1 MRKPASRFFS
11 LALALILVLS
21 MIPVSAQAANTKT
34 VYFQNNWLWTDV
46 SIHYWGGSSSTEWP
60 GVKMT
65 LVENDGTYDIYKAE
79 VPADSTGIQFNG
91 IKNDGSGSRDQTPDI
106 TDIQTGVYYYM
117 VWNNTN
123 AVATKAYT
131 EPGGDVTDPS
141 TEPSSSEPDTTP
153 TTPSGDDKVIY
164 FTNTDNWST
173 VNAYYWNA
181 GGEITWPGLPMTK
194 VEDNI
199 YSIVVPAGMKY
210 IIFNNGS
217 TQTGNIDLPTD
228 NKNMY
233 TYSTSSWSTYSVCNH
248 SWDKGTVT
256 TDPTCTKDGVKTY
269 TCSLCGETKTETV
282 AALGHKYTDG
292 KCSVCGECNHS
303 WDEGNVTTDPTCT
316 ASGVK
321 TYTCSL
327 CGGTKTETVAALGHN
342 MENGS
347 CTRCGE
353 SDNCDHFWRLPVTV
367 SPTCEKEGSY
377 TETCL
382 FCQAKRTEVLPARGH
397 KYTAGRCYYCGKE
410 QENIQFVD
418 ISTAAELLAFANR
431 VNAGETALNGRLTAD
446 IDLKSATWTPIGK
459 YNGDSNASVY
469 YMGLFEGN
477 GHTIS
482 NFTVVGNDSVGL
494 FGYAEMAV
502 IQNLGVVNATAT
514 GWNAGAIAG
523 YAPTSTIENCF
534 AKDCKITGSTTNS
547 VAVSSRAVHIGAVAG
562 ANGGTVKNCYAINCT
577 LIDNTGSMT
586 VPSDY
591 PDDYVAE
598 DGTLIIVPPYYTCNV
613 DPVGGTIRSNNYYC
627 NISGDFTATNGATE
641 ATAAQMASGE
651 VTYKLNNGVTSG
663 TQAWYQT
670 CGQGLPAFSGKTVY
684 ETANGT
690 YVNEAVACS
699 HNWSAATCTA
709 PKTCSKCGETEG
721 KELGHSWGD
730 ATCTAPKT
738 CSVCGTTE
746 GKELGHNYVDG
757 ACTACGAADPDYV
770 KPIEKFDIAFAQ
782 IDMGNALGMNFAFP
796 AVEDIDFTGA
806 YAEAT
811 MAGSTQTIPADK
823 WTTASIGGAGHYVFG
838 YSNIAAKQMADEITI
853 VIYNADGEAISN
865 EYVDSIQSYVMRN
878 VDKKDAESKAL
889 MVDMLNY
896 GAAAQVYY
904 GYNAEDL
911 ANAQLSDAQKAYG
924 TAELTEITDGRVKG
938 ANYLGTRLE
947 LGSSIGMQMN
957 FAGTTADMYA
967 VIEFTNHGGTEISER
982 VAPTEI
988 DGVYLI
994 NITQIAVADG
1004 RIPVTVTVY
1013 NADGNVYGTATDS
1026 MASYIARMSNADALY
1041 ECIMKFSDSA
1051 YAYLH

>member
-217 TQTGNIDLPTD
+217 TQTGDIPLPTD

-248 SWDKGTVT
+248 SWDEGTVT
-256 TDPTCTKDGVKTY
+256 TQPSCGKEGVKTY

-282 AALGHKYTDG
+282 AALSHNYVDG
-292 KCSVCGECNHS
+292 KCTVCGECQHA
-303 WDEGNVTTDPTCT
+303 WGDGTVTKEPTCT

-321 TYTCSL
+321 TYTCGN
-327 CGGTKTETVAALGHN
+327 CGETKTETVAALGHN
-342 MENGS
+342 MENGT

-353 SDNCDHFWRLPVTV
+353 SDNCNHFWRLPVTV
-367 SPTCEKEGSY
+367 SPTCEEDGSY

-431 VNAGETALNGRLTAD
+431 VNAGENTLNGRLTAD
-446 IDLKSATWTPIGK
+446 IDLGGASWTAIGYYCK
-459 YNGDSNASVY
+459 NGTDSLSY
-469 YMGLFEGN
+469 QGRFDGQ

-482 NFTVVGNDSVGL
+482 NFKSAGTDCEGL

-502 IQNLGVVNATAT
+502 ICNLGVVNANIT

-534 AKDCKITGSTTNS
+534 AKDCKITGSTSNS
-547 VAVSSRAVHIGAVAG
+547 VAVSSSAVHVGAVAG
-562 ANGGTVKNCYAINCT
+562 SNGGTVKNCYAINCT
-577 LIDNTGSMT
+577 LSISFVGDFSSM
-586 VPSDY
+586 
-591 PDDYVAE
+591 A
-598 DGTLIIVPPYYTCNV
+598 
-613 DPVGGTIRSNNYYC
+613 PVGGTIRSNNYYC
-627 NISGDFTATNGATE
+627 NVSGDFTATSGATE
-641 ATAAQMASGE
+641 VTAAQMASGE

-699 HNWSAATCTA
+699 HSWKAATCTT
-709 PKTCSKCGETEG
+709 PKTCTKCGATEG
-721 KELGHSWGD
+721 EKLGHSWKN
-730 ATCTAPKT
+730 ATCTTPKT

-757 ACTACGAADPDYV
+757 VCTACGAADPDYV
-770 KPIEKFDIAFAQ
+770 APAQKFDIDFAQ
-782 IDMGNALGMNFAFP
+782 VILGNALNVNFAFP
-796 AVEDIDFTGA
+796 TDAQDDWTGA
-806 YAEAT
+806 YAVAT
-811 MAGSTQTIPADK
+811 KTYADGREDLTVTVPASEWKSATIQ
-823 WTTASIGGAGHYVFG
+823 GAKHYYFSF
-838 YSNIAAKQMADEITI
+838 SNVSGKEMADNIYVT
-853 VIYNADGEAISN
+853 IYNADDEAISN
-865 EYVDSIQSYVMRN
+865 EYTESIRSYVMRILDDQN
-878 VDKKDAESKAL
+878 DETRTML
-889 MVDMLNY
+889 VDMLNY
-896 GAAAQVYY
+896 GSAAQNTYTY
-904 GYNAEDL
+904 GTDDL
-911 ANAQLSDAQKAYG
+911 ANSQLTAAQKAYG
-924 TAELTEITDGRVKG
+924 STTFEECIDGRVQG
-938 ANYLGTRLE
+938 ANYQGTRLV
-947 LGSSIGMQMN
+947 LKNSILMQ
-957 FAGTTADMYA
+957 FGFSGLTADMTA
-967 VIEFTNHGGTEISER
+967 KVEFTNHRGTKVSET
-982 VAPTEI
+982 VAPVKLDNGSYAIE
-988 DGVYLI
+988 V
-994 NITQIAVADG
+994 NQIVAADG

-1013 NADGNVYGTATDS
+1013 DANGNVYGTATDS
-1026 MASYIARMSNADALY
+1026 MESYIARMGTTDPLY
-1041 ECIMKFSDSA
+1041 AAIMMFSDAA